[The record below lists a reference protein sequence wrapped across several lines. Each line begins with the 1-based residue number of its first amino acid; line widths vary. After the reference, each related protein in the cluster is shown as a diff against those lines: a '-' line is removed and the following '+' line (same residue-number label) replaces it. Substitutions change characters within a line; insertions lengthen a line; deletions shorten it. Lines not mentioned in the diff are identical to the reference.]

1 MMVMMILI
9 LSIMVIGF
17 SGAVVIHLYGYL
29 FGMLLALGFY
39 PKHR

>member
-1 MMVMMILI
+1 MMLVMIVL

-17 SGAVVIHLYGYL
+17 SGSVVIHLYGYL
-29 FGMLLALGFY
+29 FGMLLALAFY